1 MGMREGITLSKGF
14 EICFLVLQYGS
25 AMWGSFGFE
34 RREHKC
40 GNATFLSL
48 VAYSSSWG
56 IIFYCVLKNT
66 NRGTDFF

>member
-1 MGMREGITLSKGF
+1 MGTWEGTTLSKGF

-40 GNATFLSL
+40 GKATFLSL
-48 VAYSSSWG
+48 VAYS
-56 IIFYCVLKNT
+56 FL
-66 NRGTDFF
+66 